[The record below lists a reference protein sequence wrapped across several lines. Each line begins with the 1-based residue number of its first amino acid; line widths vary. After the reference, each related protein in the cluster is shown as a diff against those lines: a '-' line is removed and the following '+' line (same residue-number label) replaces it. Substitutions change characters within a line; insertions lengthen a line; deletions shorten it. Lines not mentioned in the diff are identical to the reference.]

1 MAKKNKK
8 RDFGGFVYSTDP
20 NFSFDSGDD
29 AEESLDPSNQELRL
43 HRETKGRGGKAVVI
57 IKGFTGPDD
66 ELKELEKALK
76 AHCGTGG
83 SSKDGEIIIQGD
95 QREKVLSFLQK
106 KGFKTKKV
114 GG

>member
-1 MAKKNKK
+1 MAKKKSK
-8 RDFGGFVYSTDP
+8 RDFGGFVYSTNPD
-20 NFSFDSGDD
+20 FSYDD
-29 AEESLDPSNQELRL
+29 GEDDNESLDPSQQELRL

-57 IKGFTGPDD
+57 VKGFIGPDND
-66 ELKELEKALK
+66 LKDLEKALK

-95 QREKVLSFLQK
+95 QREKVDAYL
-106 KGFKTKKV
+106 KGKGYRTKKV